1 MSFDGTYHYVRH
13 ADVSDFESCG
23 WVFAFGLGRPHGTY
37 SVCMRWNGEGEP
49 RVPKFGTTA
58 STESGTVTTG
68 D

>member
-37 SVCMRWNGEGEP
+37 SVCMKWAGEGEP
-49 RVPKFGTTA
+49 KVPLRTA
-58 STESGTVTTG
+58 SSETGGSNAATV
-68 D
+68 